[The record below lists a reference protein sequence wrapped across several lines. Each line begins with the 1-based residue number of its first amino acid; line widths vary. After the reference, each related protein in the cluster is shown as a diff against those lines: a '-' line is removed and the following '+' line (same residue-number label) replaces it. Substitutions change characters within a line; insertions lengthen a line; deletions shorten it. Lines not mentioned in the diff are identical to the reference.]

1 MRPLGPRVINYT
13 YACSRLLPNGDFNGS
28 PLYNWLSCLPVQ
40 LVAFPAVAA
49 WCVAAYDGSFIEWL
63 SAPWSELAA
72 TPERIFLLLIYAYM
86 FKDLG
91 LYLLDARMDAM
102 YWAHHIG
109 CWVIILQFF
118 FTTAPGIF
126 IFGGGVAMEFGG
138 AAQTIHLLYPDD
150 ATLDFVH
157 VATMTLSHVPCGVRE
172 PHAVE
177 RTRFWGRR
185 RVDGVEA
192 LRRRADAV
200 LGATSRRWRGS
211 STPSSRRG
219 SGGDVASMARG
230 VHTGRLLHLSDLLR
244 DDPADAAL
252 GAPRLSCS
260 SSSSSR
266 RRARATPCT
275 STGSIWSDGR
285 SD

>member
-1 MRPLGPRVINYT
+1 MPPATAALRCTLLLASATLV
-13 YACSRLLPNGDFNGS
+13 LLPLCGAS
-28 PLYNWLSCLPVQ
+28 PCRSETHAIQ
-40 LVAFPAVAA
+40 SPAV
-49 WCVAAYDGSFIEWL
+49 WL
-63 SAPWSELAA
+63 AAPWDELAA

-150 ATLDFVH
+150 ATLDLIH

-172 PHAVE
+172 P
-177 RTRFWGRR
+177 
-185 RVDGVEA
+185 
-192 LRRRADAV
+192 
-200 LGATSRRWRGS
+200 
-211 STPSSRRG
+211 
-219 SGGDVASMARG
+219 
-230 VHTGRLLHLSDLLR
+230 
-244 DDPADAAL
+244 
-252 GAPRLSCS
+252 
-260 SSSSSR
+260 SR
-266 RRARATPCT
+266 RRAGVGRPRARP
-275 STGSIWSDGR
+275 GGR
-285 SD
+285 RSSGLRRRLVRAP